1 MPLWK
6 FPLKFGGSFQ
16 TRQHNYSL
24 MSYHAPVCMHVLTS
38 SPKGGE
44 TGLLVLPRPQFSDT
58 VAQSH
63 RQSTFREV
71 LELCPAMEPV
81 VFSLFLGQA
90 SMSQLYIANDYRNL
104 RKINPILLS
113 SLHSVYLLAG
123 DRLEIQLEERAN

>member
-1 MPLWK
+1 
-6 FPLKFGGSFQ
+6 
-16 TRQHNYSL
+16 
-24 MSYHAPVCMHVLTS
+24 
-38 SPKGGE
+38 
-44 TGLLVLPRPQFSDT
+44 
-58 VAQSH
+58 
-63 RQSTFREV
+63 
-71 LELCPAMEPV
+71 MEPV